1 MEGEYP
7 RFKSSYFQEELVE
20 GFHLGPDEFDFI
32 FKPSRRCQS
41 PRDRHPFEIIAASE
55 LFPRRIFFM
64 DSSNSGWHAATCGGW
79 PSSRPPLWPAPS
91 RWRAAASRGF
101 ALAAIG

>member
-55 LFPRRIFFM
+55 LFPGGFSSWIHRIPVGTPQRVADGRHLDLRSGLRRQ
-64 DSSNSGWHAATCGGW
+64 DGEQQQAGGL
-79 PSSRPPLWPAPS
+79 P
-91 RWRAAASRGF
+91 
-101 ALAAIG
+101 